1 MEYTKGSNGR
11 TEYVVPI
18 GVKTMSEKTCFDA
31 KVGELLKEMVLG
43 QRAKSRTE
51 QRIAELQKEASQY
64 TLRRKRIEEEV
75 AENLQGWTGR
85 DAIVKLGRHIFLI
98 TRPAVGAMSIRLAD
112 EAVINEVAS
121 GDNDETA

>member
-1 MEYTKGSNGR
+1 
-11 TEYVVPI
+11 
-18 GVKTMSEKTCFDA
+18 MSEKTCFDA